1 MEKNILQTKKTLL
14 ALFAVLM
21 PLVTS
26 AHDFEVNGIYYNI
39 TSSTTVKV
47 TYKGNSY
54 DYYLNEYSGAVSIP
68 ATVTHNGN
76 TYSVTS
82 IGYSAFRDC
91 SNLTSITIPASVT
104 SIENVA
110 FHSCSSL
117 SSITIPEG
125 VTSIGNYAFYD
136 CSWLT
141 SITIPDGVTSIGNYA
156 FGGCSNLTSITIPE
170 GVTSIGGWAFG
181 GTAWY
186 NNLPDGVVYIGKVLY
201 EYKGTMPANTSIEV
215 REGTVSISGAA
226 FSGCSSLTAIT
237 IPEGVTSIGKYA
249 FGGTAW
255 YNNQPDGVVYIG
267 KVLYEYKGT
276 MPANTSIEVREGTV
290 SISPDAFYYCSSLTA
305 ITIPDGVTSIGEYA
319 FGGCSN
325 LTSITIPE
333 GVTSIGSGAFYNCS
347 NLTSITIPKGVTSI
361 GDYAF
366 YHCSSL
372 TAITIPEGVTSIGE
386 YAFVDC
392 SSLTAVHISNLE
404 AWCNIDFG
412 DYSANPLYYAK
423 KLYLNGVLVTE
434 LTIPNTVT
442 AIKNSAFRDCSSL
455 TSITIPESVTSI
467 GGFAFVNCTGL
478 TSITCYAAIP
488 PACGGNAFDGI
499 YKQVPVYVPA
509 TSISKYWYADG
520 WKEFTNYQP
529 LVVVTDITLS
539 QSTASLFV
547 GEELV
552 LTAEVAPDNAPNPT
566 LAWSS
571 SDPSVASVDITGKV
585 VALAPGTAIVTATA
599 NDGSG
604 VSASCEVNVRPAPAE
619 RCAAPVISYV
629 GGKVVLTCTTEG
641 AKVITTVTAD
651 NDNTFEVLSFD
662 YIPTH
667 TFTAYATKENYANSD
682 VVTLTLCW
690 IPCTEEHKE
699 DEGTNEEGNGNDDTE
714 EEEDNGILNIPSQPV
729 LIQCT
734 GGTITVSGLA
744 AGTEV
749 KVYDTAGTQQG
760 TATAT
765 DGTATIATNLEA
777 GSIAIVKIGD
787 NSIKIVIK

>member
-201 EYKGTMPANTSIEV
+201 KYKGTMPANTSIEV

-226 FSGCSSLTAIT
+226 FSG
-237 IPEGVTSIGKYA
+237 
-249 FGGTAW
+249 
-255 YNNQPDGVVYIG
+255 
-267 KVLYEYKGT
+267 
-276 MPANTSIEVREGTV
+276 
-290 SISPDAFYYCSSLTA
+290 
-305 ITIPDGVTSIGEYA
+305 
-319 FGGCSN
+319 
-325 LTSITIPE
+325 
-333 GVTSIGSGAFYNCS
+333 
-347 NLTSITIPKGVTSI
+347 
-361 GDYAF
+361 
-366 YHCSSL
+366 CSSL